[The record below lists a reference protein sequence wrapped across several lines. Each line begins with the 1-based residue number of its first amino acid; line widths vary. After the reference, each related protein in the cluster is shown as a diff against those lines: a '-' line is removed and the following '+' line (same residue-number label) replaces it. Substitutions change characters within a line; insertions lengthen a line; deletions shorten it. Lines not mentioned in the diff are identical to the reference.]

1 MSKKLDISSRLNF
14 APVDL
19 TAPDKVIKN
28 LCDQL
33 SEETNGYIIGAV
45 EQYDGKIES
54 YTQKSSMA
62 TVAAMLGESE
72 KKVCIQKSL
81 GKIGNEIKRFEFYL
95 KTPAYEDYKYRI
107 LFIEYGT
114 GNYPVKV
121 VLELGVANEVLDSHG
136 GYKIT
141 CKNPDELEDLIFR
154 VLSSEHIIHVMQELL
169 NIKQIKDA
177 EEKSEGE

>member
-14 APVDL
+14 ERVDL
-19 TAPDKVIKN
+19 TAPDKVIRN

-33 SEETNGYIIGAV
+33 SEETNGYVVGVI
-45 EQYDGKIES
+45 EKYDGIIES

-62 TVAAMLGESE
+62 TIAAMLGESE
-72 KKVCIQKSL
+72 KKVSIQKYL

-136 GYKIT
+136 EYRNM
-141 CKNPDELEDLIFR
+141 CENPAELEDLIFR
-154 VLSSEHIIHVMQELL
+154 VLSSDHIIHVMQELL
-169 NIKQIKDA
+169 NIKQIKDS
-177 EEKSEGE
+177 EEKSEDE